1 MKINP
6 SAKICSFHLLIF
18 WVRRKRRQS
27 MKAHQVFRSGGGNL
41 ETRSQEIL
49 RRELRYVP
57 HILDDRYPRFLTNFL
72 YREVDPSTK
81 RKQFQADI
89 TIDELDCYD
98 EVQDFLFM
106 PATWLVVACNNKL
119 FLIKTYCFV
128 FFFSFSLSLFL
139 SLPFKILFSFLH
151 L

>member
-1 MKINP
+1 
-6 SAKICSFHLLIF
+6 
-18 WVRRKRRQS
+18 

-98 EVQDFLFM
+98 EVQDFLFA
-106 PATWLVVACNNKL
+106 PAT
-119 FLIKTYCFV
+119 
-128 FFFSFSLSLFL
+128 
-139 SLPFKILFSFLH
+139 
-151 L
+151 